1 MESKESVQFT
11 VFSVQK
17 LETASVFRF
26 PLAALIASFE
36 ISNLK
41 SQIRAALGGHS

>member
-1 MESKESVQFT
+1 MESKESVQFA

-17 LETASVFRF
+17 LGIASVFCTRHS
-26 PLAALIASFE
+26 ALHTPIE

-41 SQIRAALGGHS
+41 SQIRAAQGGRQ